1 MSIDVLLL
9 ILTVLLG
16 AALSRVS
23 LCAVAAVQQCVVAR
37 DYAGAQRLLA
47 AASAAGIVL
56 LACSAWAP
64 MRVSLPGGLPITP
77 LLLCGALLL
86 GAGALLNGACYL
98 GSVLYL
104 GNGNMNFLFTLLG
117 LGAGSW
123 TAGRWHDTPLASAS
137 ASATAAATAALPAA
151 LRWAG
156 IGLFTLCALLL
167 LSARMRRRALAWA
180 VLAGV
185 VAGLVYARHPG
196 WSYGQVID
204 ALAGG
209 DWSRMSWLA
218 NLAALALFAGAI
230 GASLYAGRWQWQ
242 RPQALRALRC
252 LGGGVLMGLGAKLI
266 PGGSDMLLL
275 WSIPGLALYGAV
287 AYLIMLALLA
297 ALFSGAEIWR
307 RRSRNAIKLAA

>member
-9 ILTVLLG
+9 IFTVLLG

-23 LCAVAAVQQCVVAR
+23 LCAVAAVQQGVVAG
-37 DYAGAQRLLA
+37 DYAGAQRLLS

-56 LACSAWAP
+56 LLCSAWAP
-64 MRVSLPGGLPITP
+64 MRLSLPGGLPIT
-77 LLLCGALLL
+77 LALLCGALLL

-123 TAGRWHDTPLASAS
+123 AAGRWHHTSLLSAT
-137 ASATAAATAALPAA
+137 ATAAAVPAA

-156 IGLFTLCALLL
+156 VALFALLALLL
-167 LSARMRRRALAWA
+167 LSKRERRRTLAGA

-230 GASLYAGRWQWQ
+230 GASCYAGRWQWQ
-242 RPQALRALRC
+242 RPRVVRALRC
-252 LGGGVLMGLGAKLI
+252 LGGGAVMGLGAKLI

-275 WSIPGLALYGAV
+275 WSIPGLALYGAL
-287 AYLIMLALLA
+287 AYAIMLALLA
-297 ALFSGAEIWR
+297 AVFSGAEIWR
-307 RRSRNAIKLAA
+307 RRGRNALKLAS

>member
-9 ILTVLLG
+9 IFTVLLG

-23 LCAVAAVQQCVVAR
+23 LCAVAAVQRCVVAR
-37 DYAGAQRLLA
+37 DYTGVQRLLI

-64 MRVSLPGGLPITP
+64 MRSGLPGGLPITP
-77 LLLCGALLL
+77 ALLCGALLL

-117 LGAGSW
+117 LGTGSW
-123 TAGRWHDTPLASAS
+123 AAGHWHGALATAS
-137 ASATAAATAALPAA
+137 ASATGTAAVPAA
-151 LRWAG
+151 LRWAAFA
-156 IGLFTLCALLL
+156 LFALLALLL
-167 LSARMRRRALAWA
+167 LSGRVRRRTLAWA
-180 VLAGV
+180 ALAGV

-209 DWSRMSWLA
+209 DLSRMSWLA

-230 GASLYAGRWQWQ
+230 GASCYAGSWQWQ
-242 RPQALRALRC
+242 RPGALRALRC
-252 LGGGVLMGLGAKLI
+252 LGGGALMGLGAKLI

-287 AYLIMLALLA
+287 AYAIMLALLA

-307 RRSRNAIKLAA
+307 RRARNALKLAV

>member
-1 MSIDVLLL
+1 MHLSIDVLLL
-9 ILTVLLG
+9 LLTVLLG

-37 DYAGAQRLLA
+37 DYSGAQRLLI

-64 MRVSLPGGLPITP
+64 MRVALPAALPISAV
-77 LLLCGALLL
+77 LLCGALLL

-117 LGAGSW
+117 IGVGSW
-123 TAGRWHDTPLASAS
+123 AVGHGHDALATLADKSMVPAVLRWTGVVIF
-137 ASATAAATAALPAA
+137 AAL
-151 LRWAG
+151 
-156 IGLFTLCALLL
+156 ALLL
-167 LSARMRRRALAWA
+167 LLLAGRVRRRTLAWA
-180 VLAGV
+180 ALAGV

-204 ALAGG
+204 ALAAG
-209 DWSRMSWLA
+209 DLSRMSWLA

-230 GASLYAGRWQWQ
+230 GASGLAGRWQWQ
-242 RPQALRALRC
+242 RLRTGRALRC
-252 LGGGVLMGLGAKLI
+252 LGGGMLMGLGAKLI

-275 WSIPGLALYGAV
+275 WSIPGLTLYGAV
-287 AYLIMLALLA
+287 AYALMLAVLA
-297 ALFSGAEIWR
+297 VLMAGAEIWR
-307 RRSRNAIKLAA
+307 RRARDAIKLGP